1 MFNMKN
7 IGLKISELRK
17 NNNMTQMEIADKM
30 NISFQAVSNWE
41 RGGSL
46 R

>member
-1 MFNMKN
+1 MFDINVISKRIKN
-7 IGLKISELRK
+7 ARVQK
-17 NNNMTQMEIADKM
+17 NMTQMDLEDAM
-30 NISFQAVSNWE
+30 GVSYQAVSNWE